1 MADLFAMK
9 SPLMIRFPDGD
20 KRIMAEYFRHPEG
33 LLFFEV
39 FWGQSKDDNGIHLV
53 KGEYKGEGPWKV
65 GDSVINVLGCRGSEP
80 ELAGLFAEWQEYRQM
95 AADTYPDEQ
104 TIKAIAVS
112 RGAIV

>member
-9 SPLMIRFPDGD
+9 SPLMIRLPDGD

-39 FWGQSKDDNGIHLV
+39 FWEQLKDDAGIHLV
-53 KGEYKGEGPWKV
+53 KGEYKGEGLWKV
-65 GDSVINVLGCRGSEP
+65 GDCVINVLGCHGSDP
-80 ELAGLFAEWQEYRQM
+80 EQADLFAEWQAYRQM
-95 AADTYPDEQ
+95 AADTYPSEQ
-104 TIKAIAVS
+104 AIKAMAVS